1 MTRIFLSFA
10 LSIALLSPSQA
21 QETAQQVTPETVAQE
36 PTTEGVIE
44 SADDLLGNADYENR
58 LELSRKMHDIWP
70 VRPKIEAVLDR
81 IVEQIE
87 PQNRMRFKSAM
98 RKAIKFNAL
107 EEASID
113 AMADIFSAA
122 ELNAMIAFYGSKEGR
137 SVSFKTDDYERAL
150 QPVMTKMIDKA
161 LLDTKLG
168 Q

>member
-1 MTRIFLSFA
+1 MIRIFLSLA
-10 LSIALLSPSQA
+10 LFIALYSPVQA
-21 QETAQQVTPETVAQE
+21 QEDSQTPAVEEPAQ
-36 PTTEGVIE
+36 EGVIE
-44 SADDLLGNADYENR
+44 SADDLLGNKDYEAR
-58 LELSRKMHDIWP
+58 LELSRQMHEIWP

-81 IVEQIE
+81 IIEQVE
-87 PQNRMRFKSAM
+87 PQNRLRFKSAM

-113 AMADIFSAA
+113 AMADIFSEA
-122 ELNAMIAFYGSKEGR
+122 ELKAMIAFYGSKEGR

-161 LLDTKLG
+161 LLDTRLG

>member
-1 MTRIFLSFA
+1 MIRFFLTFA
-10 LSIALLSPSQA
+10 LFIAFLAPAQA
-21 QETAQQVTPETVAQE
+21 QELAPETVAQD
-36 PTTEGVIE
+36 PVIEGVIE

-58 LELSRKMHDIWP
+58 LELSRQMHEIWP
-70 VRPKIEAVLDR
+70 VRPKIETVLDR
-81 IVEQIE
+81 IAEQIE

-98 RKAIKFNAL
+98 RKAIKFQAL

-113 AMADIFSAA
+113 AMADIFTTD
-122 ELNAMIAFYGSKEGR
+122 ELTAMIAFYGSKEGR

>member
-1 MTRIFLSFA
+1 MIRIFLIFA
-10 LSIALLSPSQA
+10 LFIAFLAPTQA
-21 QETAQQVTPETVAQE
+21 QEVAPEAVAQE
-36 PTTEGVIE
+36 PVIEGVIE

-58 LELSRKMHDIWP
+58 LELSRQMHEMWP
-70 VRPKIEAVLDR
+70 VRPKIETVLDR
-81 IVEQIE
+81 IAEQIE

-98 RKAIKFNAL
+98 RKAIKFQAL

-113 AMADIFSAA
+113 AMADIFTSD
-122 ELNAMIAFYGSKEGR
+122 ELTAMIAFYGSKEGR

>member
-1 MTRIFLSFA
+1 MIRIFLSLA
-10 LSIALLSPSQA
+10 LFITLLSPVQA
-21 QETAQQVTPETVAQE
+21 QEESQAPAVEEPAQ
-36 PTTEGVIE
+36 EGVIE
-44 SADDLLGNADYENR
+44 SADDLLGNKDYEAR
-58 LELSRKMHDIWP
+58 LELSRQMHEIWP

-81 IVEQIE
+81 IIEQVE
-87 PQNRMRFKSAM
+87 PQNRLRFKSAM

-113 AMADIFSAA
+113 AMADIFSEA
-122 ELNAMIAFYGSKEGR
+122 ELKAMIAFYGSKEGR

-161 LLDTKLG
+161 LLDTRLG